1 METEQYIV
9 TYLFPQMGNEE
20 LTTAHSELVRVLE
33 DNKARVVQSRMPV
46 MRQLA
51 FAIKK
56 HKSAFMGEIEFWAE
70 PSVISTIKV
79 ALKQNEV
86 LLRYLIT
93 KKVAVSQR
101 SIQKTRRKVAEK
113 DQGKE
118 EESLKEKISIE
129 DIDKRLEEIIDNVGD
144 A

>member
-9 TYLFPQMGNEE
+9 TYLFPQMGNED
-20 LTTAHSELVRVLE
+20 LTSAHSELVRVLE
-33 DNKARVVQSRMPV
+33 DNKVRVVQSRMPV

-56 HKSAFMGEIEFWAE
+56 HKSAFMGEIEFWGE
-70 PSVISTIKV
+70 PSTIATIKAV
-79 ALKQNEV
+79 LKQNET

-101 SIQKTRRKVAEK
+101 ALKTRRKIENR
-113 DQGKE
+113 DEGKE
-118 EESLKEKISIE
+118 EESVKEKISID
-129 DIDKRLEEIIDNVGD
+129 DIDKRLEEIIENVGD